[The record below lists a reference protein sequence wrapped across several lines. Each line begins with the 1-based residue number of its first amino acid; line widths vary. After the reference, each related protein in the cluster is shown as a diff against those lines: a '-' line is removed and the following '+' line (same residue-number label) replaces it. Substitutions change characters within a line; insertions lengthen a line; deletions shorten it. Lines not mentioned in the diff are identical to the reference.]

1 MAKNN
6 IRSIR
11 FNEELAQM
19 IDLQPGRTF
28 TEKFEALITKCCW
41 ELPGKEAE
49 LEQINQQI
57 AKKQKQ
63 LQDMVKQA
71 RDLGVTI
78 SELSYQTKELTATID
93 RAVQVWDM

>member
-11 FNEELAQM
+11 FNDELAQM

-63 LQDMVKQA
+63 LQDMVQQA

>member
-11 FNEELAQM
+11 FNDELAQM